1 MNKYSWNFNEHEE
14 VWHNSC
20 PTIEDCIEEAKWEK
34 EDRGLTQNHVFIG
47 EVEPYIPSIDVEDVI
62 DNLGEAAYQE
72 CGECSEGW
80 IGGHKKEQ
88 EKILEE
94 RLNKVLIDWLEET
107 NNNPSFGKFMKISKY
122 NLETG
127 KEREGE

>member
-1 MNKYSWNFNEHEE
+1 MNKYFWNFNEHEE
-14 VWHNSC
+14 VWHNSY
-20 PTIEDCIEEAKWEK
+20 PTIEDCIEEAKLEK

-47 EVEPYIPSIDVEDVI
+47 EVEPYIPSIDVEYVI

-80 IGGHKKEQ
+80 LDGLNKKQ
-88 EKILEE
+88 EEILEE

-122 NLETG
+122 NLQTG
-127 KEREGE
+127 KESEGE

>member
-80 IGGHKKEQ
+80 LDGLKKEQ
-88 EKILEE
+88 KKILEE
-94 RLNKVLIDWLEET
+94 RLNKVFNDWLVET
-107 NNNPSFGKFMKISKY
+107 NNSPTFGQFMKISKY
-122 NLETG
+122 NLKTG
-127 KEREGE
+127 KESEE